1 MVSISV
7 LLFIFMVTLGLVITT
22 ISLKEWIG
30 ASSILLR
37 DDDIFRNGYSLMD
50 DCWLHCWNA
59 SDYMG
64 KGVDNKMNRIFAIL
78 EDKLK

>member
-1 MVSISV
+1 MQNV
-7 LLFIFMVTLGLVITT
+7 LGRIFKGMDWRKFHLVKDVHCFLDD
-22 ISLKEWIG
+22 S
-30 ASSILLR
+30 

-64 KGVDNKMNRIFAIL
+64 KGVDNKVNRIFAML
-78 EDKLK
+78 EEKLKLCM